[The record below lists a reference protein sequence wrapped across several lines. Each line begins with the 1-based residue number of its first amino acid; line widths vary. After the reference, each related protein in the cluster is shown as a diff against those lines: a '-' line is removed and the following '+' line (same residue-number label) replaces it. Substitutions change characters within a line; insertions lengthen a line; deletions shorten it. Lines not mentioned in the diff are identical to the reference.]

1 VHGAG
6 EHCLGEGYNA
16 HHIIIEKEG
25 EMKRHWS
32 QYSVLLIAL
41 LTFLTSPLSAKEVKI
56 RDIKQSLLKYENEV
70 VTIVGSIHKYV
81 EHDKKTTNF
90 YRLRDNWGETVLVR
104 TSQELPD
111 FDKRWAVTGVVSVEP
126 NGTMYVSETSRIEVA
141 AEKTP
146 PPAPA
151 PSKPARESLDPVL
164 KYLIIAAVTIFVILV
179 VILVSMM
186 IKRLKTS
193 EPTVTE
199 TFNPA
204 PIDDVGKTVVMKK
217 APPGTLKLLPGKFI
231 VLKGEEVHKEIRFQI
246 PKDQTKK
253 EFTFGRQEI
262 PDQNPYGHIQLKEGS
277 VSRLHAKVIY
287 TPDGVS
293 LVNYSTVNPTTLNT
307 TSLAENE
314 TVNLKDGDIIT
325 MGAVEFKYEAT

>member
-1 VHGAG
+1 MDGAG
-6 EHCLGEGYNA
+6 EHCVDVICN
-16 HHIIIEKEG
+16 IEKEG

-32 QYSVLLIAL
+32 TCSVLLIAL
-41 LTFLTSPLSAKEVKI
+41 LAFLTSPLSAKEVKI

-90 YRLRDNWGETVLVR
+90 YKLRDNWGDTILVR

-111 FDKRWAVTGVVSVEP
+111 FEKRWAVTGVVSIEP
-126 NGTMYVSETSRIEVA
+126 NGTIYISETSRTEVV
-141 AEKTP
+141 AEKTT
-146 PPAPA
+146 PPAP
-151 PSKPARESLDPVL
+151 PSKPVKESLDPVL
-164 KYLIIAAVTIFVILV
+164 RYLIIAAVTIFVILV
-179 VILVSMM
+179 VILVFMM

-193 EPTVTE
+193 EPAVTG

-262 PDQNPYGHIQLKEGS
+262 PVQNPYGHIQLKESS

-287 TPDGVS
+287 APDGVS
-293 LVNYSTVNPTTLNT
+293 LINYSTVNPTTLNT